1 MVLAPREARPS
12 GLGLSALANGLL
24 IAEYARAQF
33 ALERAVVTTRCES
46 PPCLSGHAAGVSMKL
61 LVVEDDRMLLELIRR
76 ALIEDGFTVDVAPD
90 GEQAEPLAFMNEYD
104 GIILDLVL
112 PGKSGLQLL
121 QQMRREGRS
130 TPTLI
135 LTGRRAKQDIVRGL
149 DIGADDYLTK
159 PFDLD
164 ELKARIRALVRRG
177 GGQRSEPQLAMGG
190 VLLDRRRRQAN
201 VDGQQL
207 RMTPKEFALLEYL
220 MMRVD
225 EVVSRSE
232 LLEKVW
238 DFHFDP
244 GSNVVDVHVARLR
257 AKLRLANA
265 SLRLDTVRGIGF
277 TLAVRSAQGQET
289 A

>member
-1 MVLAPREARPS
+1 
-12 GLGLSALANGLL
+12 
-24 IAEYARAQF
+24 
-33 ALERAVVTTRCES
+33 
-46 PPCLSGHAAGVSMKL
+46 MKL
-61 LVVEDDRMLLELIRR
+61 LVVEDDRMLLELVRR
-76 ALIEDGFTVDVAPD
+76 ALTEDGFAVDVASD
-90 GEQAEPLAFMNEYD
+90 GEQAEPLAFMNDYD
-104 GIILDLVL
+104 AVILDLVL

-121 QQMRREGRS
+121 QQMRREGRT

-135 LTGRRAKQDIVRGL
+135 LTGRRAKQDVVRAL

-177 GGQRSEPQLAMGG
+177 GSQRSEPQLALGG

-201 VDGQQL
+201 VDGQPL
-207 RMTPKEFALLEYL
+207 RLTPKEYALLEYL

-225 EVVSRSE
+225 EVVPRSE

-277 TLAVRSAQGQET
+277 TLAVRTAQGQET

>member
-1 MVLAPREARPS
+1 
-12 GLGLSALANGLL
+12 
-24 IAEYARAQF
+24 
-33 ALERAVVTTRCES
+33 
-46 PPCLSGHAAGVSMKL
+46 MKL
-61 LVVEDDRMLLELIRR
+61 LVVEDDRMLSELIRR
-76 ALIEDGFTVDVAPD
+76 ALMEDGFAVDVASD
-90 GEQAEPLAFMNEYD
+90 GEQAEAVAFVNQYD
-104 GIILDLVL
+104 GIVLDLVL

-121 QQMRREGRS
+121 QQLRREGHL
-130 TPTLI
+130 TPILI

-164 ELKARIRALVRRG
+164 ELKARVRALVRRAG
-177 GGQRSEPQLAMGG
+177 GDRRNEHVAIGG
-190 VLLDRRRRQAN
+190 VRLDRRKRLATI
-201 VDGQQL
+201 DGNHL
-207 RMTPKEFALLEYL
+207 RMTPKEFSLLEYL
-220 MMRVD
+220 MMKAD
-225 EVVSRSE
+225 EVVTRTE

-265 SLRLDTVRGIGF
+265 GVSLDTVRGVGF
-277 TLAVRSAQGQET
+277 VFAARDAKGAET

>member
-1 MVLAPREARPS
+1 
-12 GLGLSALANGLL
+12 
-24 IAEYARAQF
+24 
-33 ALERAVVTTRCES
+33 
-46 PPCLSGHAAGVSMKL
+46 MKL

-76 ALIEDGFTVDVAPD
+76 ALTEDGFAVDVASD
-90 GEQAEPLAFMNEYD
+90 GEQAEPLAFMNDYD
-104 GIILDLVL
+104 AVILDLVL

-121 QQMRREGRS
+121 QQMRREGR
-130 TPTLI
+130 TAPTLI
-135 LTGRRAKQDIVRGL
+135 LTGRRAKQDVVRAL

-177 GGQRSEPQLAMGG
+177 GSQRSEPQLALGG

-201 VDGQQL
+201 VDGQPL
-207 RMTPKEFALLEYL
+207 RVTPKEFALLEYL

-225 EVVSRSE
+225 EVVPRSE

-277 TLAVRSAQGQET
+277 TLAVRNGQGQET

>member
-1 MVLAPREARPS
+1 
-12 GLGLSALANGLL
+12 
-24 IAEYARAQF
+24 
-33 ALERAVVTTRCES
+33 
-46 PPCLSGHAAGVSMKL
+46 MKL

-76 ALIEDGFTVDVAPD
+76 ALTEDGFAVDIASD
-90 GEQAEPLAFMNEYD
+90 GEQAEPLAFMNDYD
-104 GIILDLVL
+104 AVVLDLVL

-121 QQMRREGRS
+121 QQMRREGRT

-135 LTGRRAKQDIVRGL
+135 LTGRRAKQDVVRAL

-177 GGQRSEPQLAMGG
+177 GSQRSEPQLALGG

-201 VDGQQL
+201 VDGQPL
-207 RMTPKEFALLEYL
+207 RVTPKEFALLEYL

-225 EVVSRSE
+225 EVVPRSE

>member
-1 MVLAPREARPS
+1 
-12 GLGLSALANGLL
+12 
-24 IAEYARAQF
+24 
-33 ALERAVVTTRCES
+33 
-46 PPCLSGHAAGVSMKL
+46 MKL
-61 LVVEDDRMLLELIRR
+61 LVVEDDRMLLELVRR
-76 ALIEDGFTVDVAPD
+76 ALMEDGFTVDVASD
-90 GEQAEPLAFMNEYD
+90 GEQAEPLAFMNDYD
-104 GIILDLVL
+104 AIVLDLVL

-121 QQMRREGRS
+121 QQMRREGRT

-135 LTGRRAKQDIVRGL
+135 LTGRRAKQDVVRAL

-177 GGQRSEPQLAMGG
+177 GAQRSEPQLARGG
-190 VLLDRRRRQAN
+190 VVLDRRRRQAN
-201 VDGQQL
+201 VDGQLL

-265 SLRLDTVRGIGF
+265 SLRLETVRGIGF
-277 TLAVRSAQGQET
+277 VLAVPDAQGQET

>member
-1 MVLAPREARPS
+1 
-12 GLGLSALANGLL
+12 
-24 IAEYARAQF
+24 
-33 ALERAVVTTRCES
+33 
-46 PPCLSGHAAGVSMKL
+46 MKL
-61 LVVEDDRMLLELIRR
+61 LVVEDDRMLSELIRR
-76 ALIEDGFTVDVAPD
+76 ALIEDGFAVDVASD
-90 GEQAEPLAFMNEYD
+90 GEQAETLVFVNDYD

-112 PGKSGLQLL
+112 PRKSGLHLL
-121 QQMRREGRS
+121 QQMRREARA

-149 DIGADDYLTK
+149 DVGADDYLTK

-164 ELKARIRALVRRG
+164 ELKARVRALVRRSG
-177 GGQRSEPQLAMGG
+177 GLRNEQVALGG
-190 VLLDRRRRQAN
+190 VLLDRRRRQAT

-220 MMRVD
+220 MMKAD
-225 EVVSRSE
+225 EVVPRSE

-238 DFHFDP
+238 DFQFDP

-257 AKLRLANA
+257 AKLRSASANV
-265 SLRLDTVRGIGF
+265 SLDTVRGVGF
-277 TLAVRSAQGQET
+277 MLTSRLAHDQET

>member
-1 MVLAPREARPS
+1 
-12 GLGLSALANGLL
+12 
-24 IAEYARAQF
+24 
-33 ALERAVVTTRCES
+33 
-46 PPCLSGHAAGVSMKL
+46 MKL
-61 LVVEDDRMLLELIRR
+61 LVVEDDRMLLELVRR
-76 ALIEDGFTVDVAPD
+76 ALTEDGFAVDVASD
-90 GEQAEPLAFMNEYD
+90 GEQAEPLAFMNDYD
-104 GIILDLVL
+104 AVILDLVL

-121 QQMRREGRS
+121 QQMRREGRT

-135 LTGRRAKQDIVRGL
+135 LTGRRAKQDVVRAL

-177 GGQRSEPQLAMGG
+177 GSQRSEPQLALGG

-201 VDGQQL
+201 VDGQPL
-207 RMTPKEFALLEYL
+207 RLTPKEFALLEYV

-225 EVVSRSE
+225 EVVPRSE

-277 TLAVRSAQGQET
+277 TLAVRAAQGQET

>member
-1 MVLAPREARPS
+1 MPE
-12 GLGLSALANGLL
+12 
-24 IAEYARAQF
+24 F
-33 ALERAVVTTRCES
+33 
-46 PPCLSGHAAGVSMKL
+46 PCLSGHAAGVSMKL

-76 ALIEDGFTVDVAPD
+76 ALTEDGFAVDIASD
-90 GEQAEPLAFMNEYD
+90 GEQAEPLAFMNDYD
-104 GIILDLVL
+104 AVVLDLVL

-121 QQMRREGRS
+121 QQMRREGRT

-135 LTGRRAKQDIVRGL
+135 LTGRRAKQDVVRAL

-177 GGQRSEPQLAMGG
+177 GSQRSEPQVALGG

-201 VDGQQL
+201 VDGQPL
-207 RMTPKEFALLEYL
+207 RVTPKEFALLEYL

-225 EVVSRSE
+225 EVVPRSE

-265 SLRLDTVRGIGF
+265 GLRLDTVRGIGF

>member
-1 MVLAPREARPS
+1 
-12 GLGLSALANGLL
+12 
-24 IAEYARAQF
+24 
-33 ALERAVVTTRCES
+33 
-46 PPCLSGHAAGVSMKL
+46 MKL
-61 LVVEDDRMLLELIRR
+61 LVVEDDRMLAALVRR
-76 ALIEDGFTVDVAPD
+76 ALTEQGYAVDLAAD
-90 GEQAEPLAFMNEYD
+90 GEQAEALAFGNEYD
-104 GIILDLVL
+104 AIILDLML

-121 QQMRREGRS
+121 QQMRREGRV

-135 LTGRRAKQDIVRGL
+135 LTGRRDKNDVVRGL

-164 ELKARIRALVRRG
+164 ELKARVRALLRRG
-177 GGQRSEPQLAMGG
+177 SNRASEKLVLGGL
-190 VLLDRRRRQAN
+190 VLDRRRRQAM
-201 VDGQQL
+201 VDDRPL
-207 RMTPKEFALLEYL
+207 RMTPKEFALLEHL

-225 EVVSRSE
+225 EVVTRTE

-257 AKLRLANA
+257 AKLRLDNA
-265 SLRLDTVRGIGF
+265 GVSLDTVRGIGF
-277 TLAVRSAQGQET
+277 VLGARGAKGKET

>member
-1 MVLAPREARPS
+1 
-12 GLGLSALANGLL
+12 
-24 IAEYARAQF
+24 
-33 ALERAVVTTRCES
+33 
-46 PPCLSGHAAGVSMKL
+46 MKL
-61 LVVEDDRMLLELIRR
+61 LVVEDDRMLSELIRR
-76 ALIEDGFTVDVAPD
+76 ALMEDGFAVDVASD
-90 GEQAEPLAFMNEYD
+90 GEQAEAVAFVNEYD
-104 GIILDLVL
+104 GIVLDLVL

-121 QQMRREGRS
+121 QQLRREGHL
-130 TPTLI
+130 TPILI

-164 ELKARIRALVRRG
+164 ELKARVRALVRRAG
-177 GGQRSEPQLAMGG
+177 GDRRNEHVAIGG
-190 VLLDRRRRQAN
+190 VRLDRRKRLATI
-201 VDGQQL
+201 DGNHL
-207 RMTPKEFALLEYL
+207 RMTPKEFSLLEYL
-220 MMRVD
+220 MMKAD
-225 EVVSRSE
+225 EVVTRTE

-265 SLRLDTVRGIGF
+265 GVNLDTVRGVGF
-277 TLAVRSAQGQET
+277 VFAARDAKGAET